1 MIVGVF
7 ARITSVYGVD
17 VFSNVVDTNVL
28 ISVIGVYDGHAH
40 DVGVFNKVV
49 IWFYIMYMFHKL
61 EDFLLKLMLFGMIYW
76 RMNFQSI

>member
-1 MIVGVF
+1 MIVGVC

-17 VFSNVVDTNVL
+17 VFNNVVDTSVL

-49 IWFYIMYMFHKL
+49 I
-61 EDFLLKLMLFGMIYW
+61 
-76 RMNFQSI
+76 